1 MKNIKVSPSITNKR
15 TIPTKRKLMVKKG
28 DQSESDDDMTKSP
41 SVTAASNPTKKDSKR
56 KLFNEKP

>member
-1 MKNIKVSPSITNKR
+1 
-15 TIPTKRKLMVKKG
+15 MVKKG
-28 DQSESDDDMTKSP
+28 DQSESDDDITKSP